1 MKRILTVTKMYMRK
15 FLIISCLLLLAAPF
29 VQAQD
34 WDARRWSVDVS
45 AAYPGNLV
53 WTGVGEGVAE
63 GIGQVFAV
71 IFTFGLYK
79 PEKEYERS
87 EDATLPAFAIQGGYQ
102 VLPWLQVTGDLYYH
116 NAGKKYFVKAED
128 LVPGKISS
136 ANRIALLPGVKFT
149 YLNKGVFHMYSS
161 VALGPAVRFSE
172 ATVRKTDN
180 ETGEVTTETTSS
192 TAMRFA
198 FQATTL
204 GFAFGNAFY
213 GFLDMGIGTEY
224 TGLRAGLGYKF

>member
-1 MKRILTVTKMYMRK
+1 MATKMCMKK
-15 FLIISCLLLLAAPF
+15 FLIISCLLSMLGTPALK
-29 VQAQD
+29 AQD
-34 WDARRWSVDVS
+34 FSGRPWSIDVS

-53 WTGVGEGVAE
+53 WTGVGEGMAE

-116 NAGKKYFVKAED
+116 NGGKKYFVKAED

-149 YLNKGVFHMYSS
+149 YLNKGIFHMYSS

-172 ATVRKTDN
+172 TTVRKTN
-180 ETGEVTTETTSS
+180 SETGEVTTETTPS

-198 FQATTL
+198 FQTTTL